1 MLMTCDSIAADNTVP
16 SRRCQETWRS
26 AVSCFLGPPGAKI
39 LFPACSTCG
48 IIPHAAILVC
58 ILLGTRE
65 AFFER
70 TSVGFHR
77 TARRI
82 PAVCA

>member
-1 MLMTCDSIAADNTVP
+1 MLMTCDSIVADNIVP
-16 SRRCQETWRS
+16 ARPCQETCWSTVTSR
-26 AVSCFLGPPGAKI
+26 LPAKI
-39 LFPACSTCG
+39 LFHACPTCG

-58 ILLGTRE
+58 TLLGTRE
-65 AFFER
+65 AFLER
-70 TSVGFHR
+70 TSVEFYC